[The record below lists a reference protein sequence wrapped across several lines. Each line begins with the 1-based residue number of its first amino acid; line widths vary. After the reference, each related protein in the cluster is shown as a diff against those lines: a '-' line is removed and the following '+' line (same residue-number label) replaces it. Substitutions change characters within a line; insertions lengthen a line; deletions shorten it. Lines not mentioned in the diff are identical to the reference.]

1 MSPLA
6 SFTSLLNPSANSAAG
21 SMASGAAGSTN
32 PVGDLENNRT
42 MQMMVQMA
50 QEHPEVI
57 ASVGVGAC
65 REA

>member
-1 MSPLA
+1 
-6 SFTSLLNPSANSAAG
+6 
-21 SMASGAAGSTN
+21 MASGAAGHTN
-32 PVGDLENNRT
+32 PLGDLENNRT

-57 ASVGVGAC
+57 ASVGTGAW